1 MDNDDWIGYN
11 SVHTQRISREAHMNI
26 LTKYSFPIKC
36 IHKEHKLRSKITA
49 FLCLDRMSS
58 LPHDIIYYIINLDKR
73 CLASN
78 ERCIVPRVLS
88 GRYGSHIYISS
99 KPASEFRWQINTIK
113 LIPRDIYNYSRFA
126 YTHNHIE
133 QSLLRKYHYM
143 PELCKFINRIS
154 LYQVDSRAPR
164 PERDEN
170 PCAVVVPLNGI

>member
-49 FLCLDRMSS
+49 FLCLDRMS
-58 LPHDIIYYIINLDKR
+58 LPHEIIYNIINLDEWAGR
-73 CLASN
+73 ECRRRRRSLASAEEN
-78 ERCIVPRVLS
+78 EE
-88 GRYGSHIYISS
+88 
-99 KPASEFRWQINTIK
+99 KPSSEFRWQINTIK
-113 LIPRDIYNYSRFA
+113 LIPRDIYNYSRLA
-126 YTHNHIE
+126 YTHNHIK

-143 PELCKFINRIS
+143 PQLREFINRIS
-154 LYQVDSRAPR
+154 FYQVDSRAPR

-170 PCAVVVPLNGI
+170 PSIK

>member
-11 SVHTQRISREAHMNI
+11 SVHTRRISRKAHMNI

-73 CLASN
+73 CL
-78 ERCIVPRVLS
+78 VPRRLS
-88 GRYGSHIYISS
+88 GS
-99 KPASEFRWQINTIK
+99 WQINTIK

-126 YTHNHIE
+126 YTHNHIK

>member
-58 LPHDIIYYIINLDKR
+58 LPHEIIYYIINLDER
-73 CLASN
+73 CLA
-78 ERCIVPRVLS
+78 PRGLS
-88 GRYGSHIYISS
+88 G
-99 KPASEFRWQINTIK
+99 RWQINTIK

-126 YTHNHIE
+126 YTHNHIR